1 MLRPGSAVRVRR
13 PWLVLGLGALA
24 LLACALPGALFLA
37 QNGLPSLPPLPA
49 SVRHMIAGRS
59 GGGAAVFPDALA
71 EPTRGEPVL
80 LPSTGDFYARVGGKD
95 AWLLLF
101 HSRDS
106 ASHAYADGWRTVVRN
121 RPLSLSAAI
130 TTRSVAERSSWLSV
144 AACGGAGGAGGS
156 GGALP
161 CLRLRPPDRQGR
173 RRRLRQQ
180 AGPRALRSRERRAA
194 AVGPA
199 VRGRREGYAGW
210 SRGPRPRRRVRS
222 NHPQPF

>member
-13 PWLVLGLGALA
+13 PGLVLGLGALA

-121 RPLSLSAAI
+121 CPLSVCLSLSAVR
-130 TTRSVAERSSWLSV
+130 TTRSVAER
-144 AACGGAGGAGGS
+144 
-156 GGALP
+156 P
-161 CLRLRPPDRQGR
+161 
-173 RRRLRQQ
+173 
-180 AGPRALRSRERRAA
+180 
-194 AVGPA
+194 
-199 VRGRREGYAGW
+199 
-210 SRGPRPRRRVRS
+210 
-222 NHPQPF
+222 

>member
-1 MLRPGSAVRVRR
+1 MMRPGSAVRVRR
-13 PWLVLGLGALA
+13 PGLVLGLGALA

-121 RPLSLSAAI
+121 CPQSLSLSAVI
-130 TTRSVAERSSWLSV
+130 TTTV
-144 AACGGAGGAGGS
+144 AACGATGAARRG

-161 CLRLRPPDRQGR
+161 GLRLRPPDRQGR
-173 RRRLRQQ
+173 RCRLRQQ
-180 AGPRALRSRERRAA
+180 AGPRALRSRERGAA
-194 AVGPA
+194 AVGAA
-199 VRGRREGYAGW
+199 VRGRRQGHTGRP
-210 SRGPRPRRRVRS
+210 RGPRPRRRVCS
-222 NHPQPF
+222 NHPLPF